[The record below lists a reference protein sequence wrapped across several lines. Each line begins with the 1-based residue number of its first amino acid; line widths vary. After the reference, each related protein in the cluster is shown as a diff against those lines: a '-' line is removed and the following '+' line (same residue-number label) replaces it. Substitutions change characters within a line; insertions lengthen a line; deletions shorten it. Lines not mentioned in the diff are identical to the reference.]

1 VLTLSLLFVKNRL
14 DEKPIPA
21 MRNCPSQ
28 PPSEAEAL
36 YNRFAAETRQRGVEP
51 ALLIA
56 AALDT
61 AAGGF
66 VQLDILKNWLDSF
79 RPLPPVVV
87 AELKQFY
94 TVQMTYHSNAI
105 EGNTLT
111 QSETE
116 MVLSHGI
123 TIGGKT
129 LVEHLEVI
137 SHRDAM
143 EYVEEL
149 ARQNTPIG
157 EWELKTL
164 HSLILHPVDQATGNN
179 EAGRYRMLDVRSAG
193 TKYEYPP
200 HYQVPELMTEFVTWL
215 NSAAAHKL
223 HPVEYAAEV
232 HYRFVAIHPFR
243 DGNGRSGRLLMNLC
257 LLRAGYPITV
267 ITNEQRLDY
276 IGALVHAQNHG
287 DDTGLLAQL
296 VAGACRTSLLDY
308 LGVLSTAGDS
318 RGLGAAF
325 YRAVLASLPR

>member
-1 VLTLSLLFVKNRL
+1 MRIMKNQTPAPTLPPV
-14 DEKPIPA
+14 PPA
-21 MRNCPSQ
+21 
-28 PPSEAEAL
+28 EAEAL
-36 YNRFAAETRQRGVEP
+36 YDRFLAEVRSRGIEP
-51 ALLIA
+51 AVLIT
-56 AALDT
+56 AALNAAVPAEGFSQVDT
-61 AAGGF
+61 
-66 VQLDILKNWLDSF
+66 LKGWLDSF
-79 RPLPPVVV
+79 RPLPAEVV

-149 ARQNTPIG
+149 ARQNTPIS
-157 EWELKTL
+157 EWELKNL

-179 EAGRYRMLDVRSAG
+179 EAGRYRIFDVRSAG
-193 TKYEYPP
+193 TNHEYPP
-200 HYQVPELMTEFVTWL
+200 HYQVPELMAEFVTWL
-215 NSAAAHKL
+215 NSTAAGAL
-223 HPVEYAAEV
+223 HPVEYAADA

-243 DGNGRSGRLLMNLC
+243 DGNGRAARLLMNLC

-267 ITNEQRLDY
+267 ITNEQRRDY
-276 IGALVHAQNHG
+276 IGALVHANNG
-287 DDTGLLAQL
+287 DDTSLLAQL

-308 LGVLSTAGDS
+308 LAVLSTAGDS
-318 RGLGAAF
+318 RGQGAAF
-325 YRAVLASLPR
+325 YRTVLPAHP